1 MPPTPDSEEAEQFGI
16 LQCIALGHLHVCPAF
31 AGWASSCA
39 GTEAVGRVKPKFD
52 QFQTSSP
59 RCFCSSKDRSSPCFF
74 RVKDFQTMLQDYQTE
89 RREVLPG
96 FRVLETYVGTDT
108 THTAKLAR
116 ALQMILGIN
125 ERKIEQVFKHG
136 RGCIFGWQLNTEEPF
151 SDFPPSEISPCLA
164 AKCGVDE
171 ETLLPGAK
179 LSQFRMQ
186 QMVGGGTQSQP
197 SLGAEVPGV
206 EMGQGAGLEMEPM
219 EGVDSDSMEVE
230 IGLGA
235 GSEMGGSMCTADDG
249 EASMDPS
256 ESSPSILSSPPSP
269 SPYTFSDWKCLDCNK
284 VHA

>member
-16 LQCIALGHLHVCPAF
+16 LQFIALGRLHVCPSL

-59 RCFCSSKDRSSPCFF
+59 RCFCSSKDRPSPCFF

-89 RREVLPG
+89 LGEDELLPG
-96 FRVLETYVGTDT
+96 FRVLETYIGTDT

-136 RGCIFGWQLNTEEPF
+136 RGCIFGWRLNTEEPF

-164 AKCGVDE
+164 AKCAVDE

-219 EGVDSDSMEVE
+219 EGVDSMEV
-230 IGLGA
+230 
-235 GSEMGGSMCTADDG
+235 
-249 EASMDPS
+249 
-256 ESSPSILSSPPSP
+256 
-269 SPYTFSDWKCLDCNK
+269 
-284 VHA
+284 